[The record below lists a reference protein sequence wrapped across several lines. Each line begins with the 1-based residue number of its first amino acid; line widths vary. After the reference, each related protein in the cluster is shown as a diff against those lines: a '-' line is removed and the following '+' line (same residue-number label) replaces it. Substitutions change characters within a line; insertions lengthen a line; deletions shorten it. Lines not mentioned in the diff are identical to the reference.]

1 MSSFK
6 CEIKVK
12 YNYKK
17 INNIIKELPKL
28 ATEITEDILK
38 NIQGYAIRLERGHNQ
53 EGILLEM
60 IETSTMTVKRKG
72 ICRP

>member
-1 MSSFK
+1 MSSLK

-12 YNYKK
+12 HNYKR

-38 NIQGYAIRLERGHNQ
+38 NIQGYAIRLEKGHNE
-53 EGILLEM
+53 EGILVEL
-60 IETSTMTVKRKG
+60 IETSTMAVKRKS
-72 ICRP
+72 IC

>member
-12 YNYKK
+12 HNYKR
-17 INNIIKELPKL
+17 ISNIIKELPKL

-38 NIQGYAIRLERGHNQ
+38 NIQGYAIRLEKGHNE
-53 EGILLEM
+53 EGILVEL
-60 IETSTMTVKRKG
+60 IETSTMTVKRKS
-72 ICRP
+72 IC